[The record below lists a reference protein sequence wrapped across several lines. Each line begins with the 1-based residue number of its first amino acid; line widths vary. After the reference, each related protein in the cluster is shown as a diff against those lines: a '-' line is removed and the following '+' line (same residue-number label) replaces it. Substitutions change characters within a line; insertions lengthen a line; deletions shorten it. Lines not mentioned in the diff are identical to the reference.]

1 LIVENSWGA
10 DVHRDRKR
18 TIFIREIRFVENIS
32 KISRRGFMNEESSVK
47 DLSFRVHHTMLPVA
61 DLDRSIAFYTR
72 LLGMKVNERHASE
85 ARRVKVGL
93 IGYGEEARAP
103 FLELIQD
110 TSARAPVQVTPA
122 NIHIGID
129 TSDLRKLCAI
139 LEKEGVG
146 FIRPFKQRSDGMG
159 FSAWIRD
166 PDGHDLELA
175 ERHPHT

>member
-1 LIVENSWGA
+1 
-10 DVHRDRKR
+10 
-18 TIFIREIRFVENIS
+18 
-32 KISRRGFMNEESSVK
+32 MNDYCLVK

-85 ARRVKVGL
+85 ARKVEVGL
-93 IGYGEEARAP
+93 IGYGEQASAP

-110 TSARAPVQVTPA
+110 TSERASAQVTPA
-122 NIHIGID
+122 NIHVGID

-139 LEKEGVG
+139 LEKEGVT

-159 FSAWIRD
+159 FSAWVRD
-166 PDGHDLELA
+166 PDGHELELA
-175 ERHPHT
+175 ERHPRT

>member
-1 LIVENSWGA
+1 MN
-10 DVHRDRKR
+10 D
-18 TIFIREIRFVENIS
+18 EIAVQ
-32 KISRRGFMNEESSVK
+32 

-61 DLDRSIAFYTR
+61 DLSRSIAFYTR
-72 LLGMKVNERHASE
+72 LLGMKVKERHASE
-85 ARRVKVGL
+85 ARHVEVGL
-93 IGYGEEARAP
+93 VGYGDEASAP

-139 LEKEGVG
+139 LEKDGVTI
-146 FIRPFKQRSDGMG
+146 IRPFKQRSDGMG

-166 PDGHDLELA
+166 PDGHELELA
-175 ERHPHT
+175 ERHQIV